1 MEETSASPLNAR
13 PLFYPPSAMSVCNK
27 YFYNLWAKYSRFR
40 HWSPMGIRKRQF
52 SVISPTACN
61 AMTYV
66 LRIISSSPRTLRKA
80 TQVASFCLKTRTFAL
95 HGWVV
100 CAPQLHELSPKS
112 GASALQNP
120 HIRAI
125 RHAIC
130 HSRTS
135 KTRFSKVKISSRIR
149 SFSARVRNVVGAVS
163 HVATVAPCAWRAVRP
178 RTHYAAGVH
187 IIGEVSFNRT
197 GRKSTANRVI
207 LFPFCLFFRKYQY
220 LCSRTNRLD
229 ACKCTKPKR
238 PCLSSRRAFL
248 LVFKP
253 ADKEA
258 EGG

>member
-1 MEETSASPLNAR
+1 
-13 PLFYPPSAMSVCNK
+13 
-27 YFYNLWAKYSRFR
+27 
-40 HWSPMGIRKRQF
+40 
-52 SVISPTACN
+52 
-61 AMTYV
+61 MTYV

-149 SFSARVRNVVGAVS
+149 SFSARVCNVVGAVS

-220 LCSRTNRLD
+220 LCSRTNRLA